1 MSKLSPIESKMNA
14 ANGMIPGCR
23 QAQVVEAVV
32 IDGKVV
38 RLLEII
44 WGKGVRQERRQL
56 ARSARLGVSAQK
68 NRTGEPMR
76 SEKKS
81 WQRATLPPPSEA
93 VPSPRRVLTSVFG
106 MGTGIALA
114 PWSPGKKDC
123 IEHTGRNE
131 SLTMM
136 PLPVP
141 PPCGFGTVGEQA
153 NDQASRLI
161 SSG

>member
-1 MSKLSPIESKMNA
+1 M
-14 ANGMIPGCR
+14 ANGKIPGCR
-23 QAQVVEAVV
+23 QAQVEETVV
-32 IDGKVV
+32 IDRKVV
-38 RLLEII
+38 RVVGKNR
-44 WGKGVRQERRQL
+44 GKGIAAGAPPAGAERSSR
-56 ARSARLGVSAQK
+56 RVGTKKPHRG
-68 NRTGEPMR
+68 TGAVK
-76 SEKKS
+76 KKS

>member
-1 MSKLSPIESKMNA
+1 MGRFRDAGRPRLWKLLALTEKLSE
-14 ANGMIPGCR
+14 
-23 QAQVVEAVV
+23 
-32 IDGKVV
+32 
-38 RLLEII
+38 LLGII
-44 WGKGVRQERRQL
+44 WEKGVRQERRQR
-56 ARSARLGVSAQK
+56 ARSAYAGARAQK
-68 NRTGEPMR
+68 TAPANRCGR
-76 SEKKS
+76 KKS